1 VPEVLS
7 VEPDDEGRNEQHRS
21 DHGQPLHHLVLLV
34 RDLRLVVIARA
45 REQVARKVEP
55 VHRSQQLV
63 VDVREV
69 ELDLAREQLSAF
81 TDVDAPVDDPPD
93 RVARGRDG
101 AANVEKV
108 VPQPR
113 DALPDLVRAPDL
125 DPVLE
130 LVDLLVD
137 RVHQIEEVF
146 GDLIDQP
153 IDDHPDAL
161 VLLPRDGVLHALD
174 IERVPLVRCL
184 AHGDQT
190 LARRDQVDLL
200 VEDFVL
206 LADADRHQEDAVD
219 VVVVAFETRSR
230 LVIVKRRPEQLLE
243 RELVDVARQRVVKLL
258 SRRVEQVDPFG
269 HPAETRPGFG

>member
-1 VPEVLS
+1 M
-7 VEPDDEGRNEQHRS
+7 
-21 DHGQPLHHLVLLV
+21 
-34 RDLRLVVIARA
+34 
-45 REQVARKVEP
+45 
-55 VHRSQQLV
+55 
-63 VDVREV
+63 
-69 ELDLAREQLSAF
+69 
-81 TDVDAPVDDPPD
+81 
-93 RVARGRDG
+93 
-101 AANVEKV
+101 
-108 VPQPR
+108 PQPR